1 MQPIVSSTGDIAT
14 QTHQQKQIAIN
25 ASIANSNVNK
35 TENKHTQAVNA
46 SKKTE
51 AKQIFNNDTDKKMI
65 QNIAQEKISDAAVKD
80 AIVKKESL
88 KETAIL
94 EAKKNYPETT
104 PHSDAI
110 KKPTARE
117 VAIKKQDI
125 LESVKSVKPDGTETY
140 YFPVPVEILTQLPPP
155 GNIGLSAK
163 MLDDIL
169 KKQETEPKPDTPT
182 LHKSTNNNQSSDTT
196 IQKISVNTAQ
206 KTYKDSIDQ
215 NISTSHYKNPNV
227 QPNAPSLDYGFS

>member
-14 QTHQQKQIAIN
+14 QAHHNKQIAIS
-25 ASIANSNVNK
+25 ASIANSNVDK

-51 AKQIFNNDTDKKMI
+51 AKQIFNNDTDKKLG
-65 QNIAQEKISDAAVKD
+65 QNIAQEKISDATVKD
-80 AIVKKESL
+80 ATVKKESL
-88 KETAIL
+88 KETALL

-104 PHSDAI
+104 PHSDSI
-110 KKPTARE
+110 EKPTARE
-117 VAIKKQDI
+117 VAVKKQDI

-140 YFPVPVEILTQLPPP
+140 YFPVPVEVLTQLPPP

-169 KKQETEPKPDTPT
+169 KKQATEPKPDTAT
-182 LHKSTNNNQSSDTT
+182 SSQSTNDSQSPNNT
-196 IQKISVNTAQ
+196 IHKISVNTNQ
-206 KTYKDSIDQ
+206 KTYKDSID
-215 NISTSHYKNPNV
+215 NNTSSHYKNPNV